1 MRHRQLGIER
11 LNLVSDS
18 GNETHGVGGIRSY
31 RKKRIPGVRLGQ
43 WLVDRGLY
51 RIRQPRVFHV
61 SYDTDNLSLSRD
73 ALSEWVLIW
82 KELPGRCFADDG
94 NLRRVGGVGG
104 REKASPSQR
113 NAERAEE
120 IRADKDHVRD
130 RWRLI
135 GNRWAPFNR
144 EIVRV
149 FVAVGGKAIAH
160 SDDTHAW
167 QRLNSLQ

>member
-1 MRHRQLGIER
+1 MRLITGGRDETKSLDPELPVSQVGTVESRFATAVAQPRSEPALERANLRHRQLGIER

-73 ALSEWVLIW
+73 AL
-82 KELPGRCFADDG
+82 GRASC
-94 NLRRVGGVGG
+94 RERVWMLV
-104 REKASPSQR
+104 
-113 NAERAEE
+113 
-120 IRADKDHVRD
+120 
-130 RWRLI
+130 
-135 GNRWAPFNR
+135 
-144 EIVRV
+144 
-149 FVAVGGKAIAH
+149 VAGTVKKK
-160 SDDTHAW
+160 
-167 QRLNSLQ
+167 